1 MVEAVAVTQRQ
12 TRMPKEADGQVR
24 LTEEVLL
31 ERLKAMVPPLRS
43 RAPLAERLRQL
54 PEQTMTD
61 AKESGF
67 LSAFRTRHFGGPGL
81 GLSALANGARIL
93 AQGCASSA
101 WSLVFLAQHVW
112 MFAKAPLELQQEL
125 LGGGFPGMMAGAL
138 AKVGE
143 TEHAP
148 GGYLVTAR
156 SEWNSGVMH
165 SDWVNMKASIDGVV
179 HLVVLPVSEVIVED
193 VWHTSGMRGTG
204 SNTVVATRVFA
215 PHHRCVPTE
224 VMLGSKAHPV
234 HDDEPFASC
243 PFVPLAMMTM
253 SAVSL
258 GTAEGAIEEFK
269 DSIGRRVIAFT
280 GGARQVDQAAAHLR
294 LGETIANLRVAQSIW
309 YGALHRIID
318 AYESRRELEV
328 AERVEIRLIA
338 AKVAKLCS
346 EIVRDV
352 TASSGGGCYFETSPL
367 QRMQRD
373 VEVLKS
379 HASLDWDRGCQ
390 MSGKVALGLPLAPTD
405 LF

>member
-1 MVEAVAVTQRQ
+1 
-12 TRMPKEADGQVR
+12 
-24 LTEEVLL
+24 
-31 ERLKAMVPPLRS
+31 
-43 RAPLAERLRQL
+43 
-54 PEQTMTD
+54 
-61 AKESGF
+61 
-67 LSAFRTRHFGGPGL
+67 
-81 GLSALANGARIL
+81 
-93 AQGCASSA
+93 
-101 WSLVFLAQHVW
+101 
-112 MFAKAPLELQQEL
+112 
-125 LGGGFPGMMAGAL
+125 MMAGAL

-143 TEHAP
+143 TEVAK

-179 HLVVLPVSEVIVED
+179 HLVVLPVKSVIVED

-204 SNTVVATRVFA
+204 SNTVVAKKAFA
-215 PHHRCVPTE
+215 PAYRCVPTDL
-224 VMLGSKAHPV
+224 MLGSKAHAV

-253 SAVSL
+253 SAVAL
-258 GTAEGAIEEFK
+258 GTAEGALAEFK
-269 DSIGRRVIAFT
+269 ESIGRRVIAFT
-280 GGARQVDQAAAHLR
+280 GGAKQVDQAAAHIR
-294 LGETIANLRVAQSIW
+294 LGETVANLRIAQSIW
-309 YGALHRIID
+309 HDTLRHIVD
-318 AYESRRELEV
+318 AYEGPRELDT

-338 AKVAKLCS
+338 AKVTKLSS
-346 EIVRDV
+346 EIVRDI
-352 TASSGGGCYFETSPL
+352 TASSGGSCYFETSPL